1 LKKLISVILL
11 LAIAAMV
18 FGDSFI
24 ITHVDGRYVL
34 FDQQV
39 RAYGLL
45 LDSRGRPIKDFD
57 ENNFTV
63 SESWNGGESGPLEIT
78 SVTKGVNETQRLYV
92 TLLVDNS
99 GSMYYNANGSVK
111 NSNDE
116 SIWRIT
122 AAKSA
127 VENFIKLNT
136 NKLHKLSVISFNSDI
151 VEHNDFTNDQE
162 ELAASLD
169 EIEKPTDEQ
178 AYTELYEAMYYAGQ
192 QMSDAPGRRIILVL
206 SDGENVSK
214 KNNPAITSR
223 HTPEEVID
231 LYQQE
236 GITCF
241 TIGLSRGAD
250 EKSLQKFSTETGG
263 IFTLEHNPNR
273 LKSLYN
279 AIHEQLANEFAITYK
294 TPIKATDETKLQASY
309 GRLKAERPYFSALL
323 FGSPWEEFNWLFLL
337 IIAGVIVLIILMLL
351 SWKVRKKEKPSLQ
364 VLSGHKKTIALK
376 DGSTQAL
383 SVGGVE
389 TRITAKDG
397 QYTLVCKD
405 ATVAVNNKKTK
416 TRALKSGDLIDVG
429 GTQILFTAPEDD

>member
-1 LKKLISVILL
+1 M
-11 LAIAAMV
+11 AAMV

-57 ENNFTV
+57 PEKFGV
-63 SESWNGGESGPLEIT
+63 SETWNGGESGPLEIT

-99 GSMYYNANGSVK
+99 GSMYYNASGSVR

-127 VENFIKLNT
+127 VKDFIALNT
-136 NKLHKLSVISFNSDI
+136 NKLHKLSIISFNSNI
-151 VEHNDFTNDQE
+151 TEHTKFTNDQE
-162 ELAASLD
+162 KLNASLGD
-169 EIEKPTDEQ
+169 IQKPGEEE

-214 KNNPAITSR
+214 KDNPAISTR
-223 HTPEEVID
+223 HTPAEVID

-263 IFTLEHNPNR
+263 IFTLEHDPNR

-294 TPIKATDETKLQASY
+294 TPIKATDETRLHASY
-309 GRLKAERPYFSALL
+309 GRIDAERSYFSALL
-323 FGSPWEEFNWLFLL
+323 FGSPWESFSWLFLL
-337 IIAGVIVLIILMLL
+337 IIAAVIILIILMLL
-351 SWKVRKKEKPSLQ
+351 SWKIKKKEKPSLQ
-364 VLSGHKKTIALK
+364 VLTGHKKTIALK
-376 DGSTQAL
+376 EGSTQAL

-389 TRITAKDG
+389 TRITEKNG
-397 QYTLVCKD
+397 EYTLVCKD
-405 ATVAVNNKKTK
+405 ATVAINNKSTK
-416 TRALKSGDLIDVG
+416 TRTLKSGDLIDIG
-429 GTQILFTAPEDD
+429 GTQILFNAPEDD